1 MKGEDISD
9 RLVEFS
15 VRIIRLANSLPKN
28 AVGKHI
34 SNQLLRSGTS
44 PGANYEE
51 ARGAESSA
59 DFTHKLRVVLKELR
73 ESLYWLKVIEK
84 AKLLP
89 SKKLENISNE
99 TEELSKIIAQSIIT
113 ARKKLK

>member
-1 MKGEDISD
+1 M
-9 RLVEFS
+9 
-15 VRIIRLANSLPKN
+15 
-28 AVGKHI
+28 
-34 SNQLLRSGTS
+34 LRSGTS